1 MLDFYARKVN
11 SFFIKLGGKDR
22 SFKLK
27 TKTVTFATLE
37 PSKWNIHFIIFN
49 KVKDFK
55 VFKIIFKIL
64 LRIPHFFT
72 ENFLGRFIFS
82 CTSIWVGGGFGLD
95 QVEKHNCSL

>member
-49 KVKDFK
+49 KVKDSK

-64 LRIPHFFT
+64 LRIPYFFT
-72 ENFLGRFIFS
+72 G
-82 CTSIWVGGGFGLD
+82 
-95 QVEKHNCSL
+95 KA